1 MKIVFAT
8 GGTGGHIFPA
18 IAIANEAKQRGYEP
32 IFLGQKNGMEA
43 ELVPQAGFQFYG
55 VAAGKWDRQKPDPRQ
70 FLKAWQGQGEAVKLL
85 KHLQPALVIGFGGFA
100 SLPGVAAARWLN
112 IPYLLHE
119 ANAFP
124 GLVSRFFARG
134 AKAVV
139 ISQDVTAKHLPTT
152 HTITIGY
159 PVREMRVEKSHAR
172 QELGLP
178 IDAVVTFVMGGSQ
191 GSVFLNNAVPKAF
204 QQLNTTT
211 IVLHSTGKRWEQEVN
226 VQTQGFNNYLVRGFV
241 DSILAWS
248 AADLAITR
256 AGFGTLSEAAFHG
269 VPTIMVP
276 LSTSA
281 ENHQLHNANAV
292 ASAGAGWVIEEKESD
307 GLARVWE
314 QALVNDDRNNASRAA
329 KSRSPKGATGSFVDV
344 VDGLLAPRLAKVL
357 WEKKQELGVRS

>member
-1 MKIVFAT
+1 MKLVFAT

-18 IAIANEAKQRGYEP
+18 IAIAREVQRRGYEP
-32 IFLGQKNGMEA
+32 IFLGHKNGMEA

-55 VAAGKWDRQKPDPRQ
+55 VSAGKWDRQKPDPRQ
-70 FLKAWQGQGEAVKLL
+70 FLKAWQGQGEAVKVL
-85 KHLQPALVIGFGGFA
+85 KEIKPALVIGFGGFA

-112 IPYLLHE
+112 IPYMLHE

-124 GLVSRFFARG
+124 GLVTRFFARS
-134 AKAVV
+134 AKTVI
-139 ISQDVTAKHLPTT
+139 ISQNVTAKHLRTN
-152 HTITIGY
+152 HTITIGF
-159 PVREMRVEKSHAR
+159 PVREMRVEKTHAR

-178 IDAVVTFVMGGSQ
+178 ENSIVTYVTGGSQ

-204 QQLNTTT
+204 QQLKAAT

-226 VQTQGFNNYLVRGFV
+226 VQTQGFHNYIVRGFV
-241 DSILAWS
+241 DAVLAWS
-248 AADLAITR
+248 ASDLAITR

-292 ASAGAGWVIEEKESD
+292 ASAGAGWVIEEREID

-329 KSRSPKGATGSFVDV
+329 KSRSPKGATSSFADV
-344 VDGLLAPRLAKVL
+344 IDGLLAPRLAKL
-357 WEKKQELGVRS
+357 MQANSG

>member
-1 MKIVFAT
+1 MTQNSMKLVFAT

-18 IAIANEAKQRGYEP
+18 LAIANEAKRRGYEP
-32 IFLGQKNGMEA
+32 IFLGHKNGMEA
-43 ELVPQAGFQFYG
+43 DLVPQAGFQFYG
-55 VAAGKWDRQKPDPRQ
+55 VSAGKWDRQKPDPRQ
-70 FLKAWQGQGEAVKLL
+70 FLKAWQGQREAAKVL
-85 KHLQPALVIGFGGFA
+85 KQLQPALVVGFGGFA
-100 SLPGVAAARWLN
+100 SLPGIAAARWLR
-112 IPYLLHE
+112 IPYMLHE

-124 GLVSRFFARG
+124 GLVTRFFART
-134 AKAVV
+134 AKTVV
-139 ISQDVTAKHLPTT
+139 LSQAVTAKHLRTH

-178 IDAVVTFVMGGSQ
+178 HDAIVTFVMGGSQ

-204 QQLNTTT
+204 QHLKTPT

-226 VQTQGFNNYLVRGFV
+226 VQTQVFDNYIVRGFV

-248 AADLAITR
+248 ASDVAITR

-292 ASAGAGWVIEEKESD
+292 ANAGAGWVVEEKDIEQ
-307 GLARVWE
+307 LALVWE
-314 QALVNDDRNNASRAA
+314 KALVNDDRNNASRAA

-344 VDGLLAPRLAKVL
+344 IDGLLAPKLAKL
-357 WEKKQELGVRS
+357 LQASH

>member
-1 MKIVFAT
+1 MKLIFAT

-18 IAIANEAKQRGYEP
+18 LAIANEAKCRGYEP
-32 IFLGQKNGMEA
+32 LFLGHKNGMEA
-43 ELVPQAGFQFYG
+43 ELVSQAGFQFYG
-55 VAAGKWDRQKPDPRQ
+55 VSAGKWDRQKPDPRQ

-85 KHLQPALVIGFGGFA
+85 THLKPALVIGFGGFA
-100 SLPGVAAARWLN
+100 SFPGVAAARWLN

-124 GLVSRFFARG
+124 GLVTRFFAG
-134 AKAVV
+134 SAKAVV
-139 ISQDVTAKHLPTT
+139 ISQEVTAKHLRTH

-178 IDAVVTFVMGGSQ
+178 EDGIVTYVTGGSQ

-204 QQLNTTT
+204 QQLNAAT

-226 VQTQGFNNYLVRGFV
+226 VQTQGFNNYMTRGFV

-269 VPTIMVP
+269 IPTIMVP

-281 ENHQLHNANAV
+281 DNHQLHNANAV
-292 ASAGAGWVIEEKESD
+292 ASAGAGWVIEEREID
-307 GLARVWE
+307 GLTKVWE
-314 QALVNDDRNNASRAA
+314 QALVNDDRHNASRAA
-329 KSRSPKGATGSFVDV
+329 KARSPKGATSSFANVI
-344 VDGLLAPRLAKVL
+344 DGLLAPKLAKL
-357 WEKKQELGVRS
+357 LQANH